1 MFLRLVKHPSNCRSS
16 ASPISLRGHGWN
28 RSLLQRRCD
37 GGCDVVSCGK
47 PNAINHTQYGFI
59 NACESPNGFH
69 GMVYHWVNTHTFEW
83 KSHLFLPYMAGM
95 IFFSPW
101 ADHSPRES
109 MCLSCLIPGTRIGC
123 IWNWGIPSI
132 IAIYEGKWWLSMVF
146 RGTLF
151 SDQPNCGSKTS
162 TVFGFPAIRCQAR
175 WIR

>member
-1 MFLRLVKHPSNCRSS
+1 MFLRLVSAIQLQIYPVEIPFGSLGLFTFKCTYRAVGPRSPVP
-16 ASPISLRGHGWN
+16 APFRLGHGWN

-123 IWNWGIPSI
+123 IWNWGIPPI
-132 IAIYEGKWWLSMVF
+132 IAIY
-146 RGTLF
+146 
-151 SDQPNCGSKTS
+151 
-162 TVFGFPAIRCQAR
+162 
-175 WIR
+175 